1 MSIDKIVVTW
11 AFFENFWH
19 DSILP
24 GITVEL
30 QRLNYLQCT
39 CWFENNLFVLSF
51 TENSNVLFT
60 WASMHIFSKRDDY
73 QRFAKRRVLLIAV
86 TSSKETQ
93 WNVSEEWIF
102 FDYSSKRVARYTSLF
117 VTLFDVWFVQ
127 YRVQFQAN
135 IVPQKIVALT
145 TCEAGLDVSTL

>member
-1 MSIDKIVVTW
+1 M
-11 AFFENFWH
+11 
-19 DSILP
+19 
-24 GITVEL
+24 EL

-93 WNVSEEWIF
+93 WNVSEE
-102 FDYSSKRVARYTSLF
+102 
-117 VTLFDVWFVQ
+117 
-127 YRVQFQAN
+127 
-135 IVPQKIVALT
+135 
-145 TCEAGLDVSTL
+145 